1 MRSNFHV
8 FPDSVS
14 VTNTYL
20 IEQIQRGNEALFS
33 LAYQQY
39 HARVYFYFLKK
50 TKSESTGADLVQ
62 TTFIKCWRFR
72 EQLNPEISFS
82 LQLFRIAK
90 TTFIDM
96 LRQKAK
102 ERLVSLEAFASVND
116 IVDEPAAIHP
126 YLDQVKATLDKISPV
141 RSKIIRFRLE
151 GLTNPEIAQHLGI
164 SKKTVENQLNK
175 AVKEIRCH
183 LTSSP
188 SIAVPFFLF
197 CLLYK

>member
-1 MRSNFHV
+1 MSTT
-8 FPDSVS
+8 D
-14 VTNTYL
+14 TYL
-20 IEQIQRGNEALFS
+20 IAQIQKSNEAIFT

-39 HARVYFYFLKK
+39 HARLYFYFLKK
-50 TKSESTGADLVQ
+50 TQSESTGADLVK

-90 TTFIDM
+90 TTFIDL
-96 LRQKAK
+96 LRQKAR
-102 ERLVSLEAFASVND
+102 ERLVSLEACNSVND
-116 IVDEPAAIHP
+116 IVDEPAATHP
-126 YLDQVKATLDKISPV
+126 YLDQVKATLDKISPE
-141 RSKIIRFRLE
+141 RSKIIQFRLQ

-188 SIAVPFFLF
+188 GIAVLFFLF